1 MHYNCVP
8 PLTSRSWETESRTAK
23 RAELKGDH
31 DYLGWDVT
39 ACDGSWRP
47 QLGTRPTSLSFNLLF
62 WAEKTVGRIFISHAA
77 ADTVLIDRFVDLLQT
92 GLDISRTRIFCT
104 SIEGMKIRPGKT
116 FVEYIRQELTDSDYV
131 IMVITAAYYES
142 AFCLCELGAT
152 WVLGREACPLL
163 VPPIDVAG
171 MKAVLSGVQAGKI
184 GDSDAL
190 NAMKDHLEQA
200 GFGNAATGRWEAKR
214 NAFLKMLP
222 KLLKAIPEKT
232 LISAS
237 EFKTLQAANDESQKL
252 LAEQQEK
259 IDGLNELV
267 EQLKSAKDDDEVSRI
282 VMDSMDEPE
291 AFETLWRDLR
301 ALMRD
306 LPAVAIESMY
316 YVYRSEFWQ
325 PDSGWGTDDLWE
337 RIYAA
342 EERGMIKMDGPKVI
356 PNDEHP
362 KIKRVIGRIDQLE
375 SFLASADER
384 FIQAKEEENEFQMAI
399 TNRDFWKKYLSL
411 R

>member
-1 MHYNCVP
+1 
-8 PLTSRSWETESRTAK
+8 
-23 RAELKGDH
+23 
-31 DYLGWDVT
+31 
-39 ACDGSWRP
+39 
-47 QLGTRPTSLSFNLLF
+47 
-62 WAEKTVGRIFISHAA
+62 VGRIFISHAV
-77 ADTVLIDRFVDLLQT
+77 ADKPLIDPFVDLLQT
-92 GLDISRTRIFCT
+92 GLDISRKNIFCT

-163 VPPIDVAG
+163 VPPIDFAG

-190 NAMKDHLEQA
+190 NALKDHLEEA

-222 KLLKAIPEKT
+222 KLLKTIPERT

-237 EFKTLQAANDESQKL
+237 ELTTIQATNEESQKL
-252 LAEQQEK
+252 LVEQQEK
-259 IDGLNELV
+259 IDALNELV
-267 EQLKSAKDDDEVSRI
+267 EQLKSAKDSDEVSRI
-282 VMDSMDEPE
+282 ITDSMDEPE
-291 AFETLWRDLR
+291 AFDTLCRDLR
-301 ALMRD
+301 DLMRD
-306 LPAVAIESMY
+306 VPAAAVESMY
-316 YVYRSEFWQ
+316 YAYRAAIWQ

-337 RIYAA
+337 RIYVA
-342 EERGMIKMDGPKVI
+342 EERGMVKIDGTHVV

-362 KIKRVIGRIDQLE
+362 KIKRVLARIDQLE
-375 SFLASADER
+375 TFLGSADQR
-384 FIQAKEEENEFQMAI
+384 FIQAREQANEFQMTL